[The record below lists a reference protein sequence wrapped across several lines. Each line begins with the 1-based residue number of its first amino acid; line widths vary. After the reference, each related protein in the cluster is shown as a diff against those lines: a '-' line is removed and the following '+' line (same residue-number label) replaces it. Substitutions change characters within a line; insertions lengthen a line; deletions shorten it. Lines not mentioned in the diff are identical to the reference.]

1 MNKVKVHEHIT
12 RIAEPGISRARLWQ
26 GLVDSVRSPE
36 KYVEHMESSKIVSEE
51 ITDVGTLLQREIDFG
66 NFRLQ
71 DRVILREN
79 QSLLTVVD
87 KGPNWKAST
96 FLIRIEEPE
105 SGVLFLRFVYEEEG
119 GGEALPEMFLRL
131 RQQAYEAKDRKLVE
145 QVLDNIATKVSN

>member
-1 MNKVKVHEHIT
+1 M
-12 RIAEPGISRARLWQ
+12 
-26 GLVDSVRSPE
+26 
-36 KYVEHMESSKIVSEE
+36 
-51 ITDVGTLLQREIDFG
+51 
-66 NFRLQ
+66 
-71 DRVILREN
+71 ILREN